1 MHQTGLSKLWWAH
14 AKDVQ
19 VLKKVLRKYTQSL
32 GLSFGNVVLVKQD
45 LCMNLTFVWER
56 KKCGGE

>member
-14 AKDVQ
+14 GKDVQ

-32 GLSFGNVVLVKQD
+32 GLSFSNVVLVKQD

-56 KKCGGE
+56 KICGGE